1 MVWVLH
7 LRKRVKKIIGR
18 FPKNDQRRIIEILRQ
33 MEQNPFFGDIV
44 KLEDGDN
51 LWRRRI
57 GAYRI
62 FYECTPNRKIIYVFK
77 VKRRTSK
84 TY

>member
-18 FPKNDQRRIIEILRQ
+18 FPKNDQRRVIEILRQ

-62 FYECTPNRKIIYVFK
+62 FYECMPNRKIIYVFK